1 MSKTMTLLGRG
12 FFMPMLFLLA
22 AGSASAQTTPLVEF
36 AEVIPGIALTFPRD
50 HGAHPAFRTEWW
62 YATGHL
68 KTASG
73 KALGF
78 QLTFFRSRTGIGE
91 SNHSRFTPSQILF
104 AHAAIADP
112 ALGRLRH
119 DERSARAGF
128 GVAAKTDALD
138 IALEGW
144 TLRMDAQ
151 QIRAHIPAR
160 DFTLD
165 LMLTPSRAPLLQGDR
180 GFSRKGPEPKQA
192 SYYVSLTQVAVS
204 GSTIVDGKRE
214 SVSGIAWFD
223 HEWSS
228 EYLAADAA
236 GWDWLGANLD
246 DGGALMAFRMRN
258 KTGGVLWAGGT
269 RVLADGNS
277 SALGKD
283 DISFT
288 PLRTWRSPRTGAN
301 WPVAM
306 TVRAGAETFELRP
319 WMDDQELDS
328 ARSTGIIYW
337 EGAVDVLKGPT
348 QLGRGYLELTGYA
361 KALRF

>member
-1 MSKTMTLLGRG
+1 MTLLRRG
-12 FFMPMLFLLA
+12 FFMPMLFLLT
-22 AGSASAQTTPLVEF
+22 AGSASAQATPPVAF
-36 AEVIPGIALTFPRD
+36 AEVVPGVPLTFPRD

-91 SNHSRFTPSQILF
+91 ASRSRFAPSQILF
-104 AHAAIADP
+104 AHAALADP
-112 ALGRLRH
+112 TLGRLRH

-128 GVAAKTDALD
+128 GVAAQTDALD

-151 QIRAHIPAR
+151 QMQAHIPAR

-165 LMLTPSRAPLLQGDR
+165 LTLTPSRAPLLQGDR
-180 GFSRKGPEPKQA
+180 GYSRKGPAPRQA
-192 SYYVSLTQVAVS
+192 SYYVSLTQVAVF

-214 SVSGIAWFD
+214 SVNGIAWFD

-236 GWDWLGANLD
+236 GWDWLGANFD

-258 KTGGVLWAGGT
+258 KNGGVLWAAGT
-269 RVLADGNS
+269 RVQADGKSN
-277 SALGKD
+277 ALSKD
-283 DISFT
+283 EISFT

-328 ARSTGIIYW
+328 ARSTGTIYW
-337 EGAVDVLKGPT
+337 EGAVDVLKDSKR
-348 QLGRGYLELTGYA
+348 QGRGYLELTGYA